1 MAESETG
8 VEARKTAGSEAPV
21 RLGVIGC
28 GGFGWFAL
36 QQFAQVP
43 GVRLA
48 AIAGTHRPAAELAV
62 RRFGIP
68 NVGEVERLLA
78 DPQIDLVYVATP
90 PFLHYS
96 QAMLALRAG
105 KHVLCEKPLALNM
118 AQAEEML
125 ALARASDRLMVA
137 NLIQRYNPLFCRV
150 QRLIESKV
158 LGEVLH
164 AYFENYASDENLPPE
179 HWFWDREKSGG
190 IFIEHG
196 VHFFD
201 LFAGWLGEGEV
212 VAAQASRRP
221 GAPIEDQVQCTVRYG
236 NGVHVNFYHGFHQP
250 GRLDRQEARLLFER
264 GDVTLSGW
272 VPTSVTVRG
281 IADEQS
287 ARALCELFPGGVLD
301 VTDHYG
307 AAQRA
312 CLGRGKQLDVCQ
324 AIELRWGEGRQKLP
338 LYCRVLRAMMDDQ
351 IQWIRDRRHVR
362 TITEENGRRSLALA
376 CDADR
381 LASRSP

>member
-1 MAESETG
+1 MAQSDSLDTG
-8 VEARKTAGSEAPV
+8 KEVASGAPV
-21 RLGVIGC
+21 RLGVVGC

-43 GVRLA
+43 GVQLA
-48 AIAGTHRPAAELAV
+48 AMAGTHRPAAELAV

-68 NVGEVERLLA
+68 NVGEVERLVA
-78 DPQIDLVYVATP
+78 DPQIELVYIATP

-96 QAMLALRAG
+96 QAMLALEAG
-105 KHVLCEKPLALNM
+105 KHVICEKPLAMNLD
-118 AQAEEML
+118 QADRML
-125 ALARASDRLMVA
+125 SLARAKGRLLVA
-137 NLIQRYNPLFCRV
+137 NLMQRYNPVFHRV
-150 QRLIESKV
+150 QSLIASEV
-158 LGEVLH
+158 LGAVLH
-164 AYFENYASDENLPPE
+164 GYFENYASDENLPPE

-201 LFAGWLGEGEV
+201 LFAGWLDEGEV
-212 VAAQASRRP
+212 VAARRSERP
-221 GAPIEDQVQCTVRYG
+221 GTRIEDQVQCTVRYG
-236 NGVHVNFYHGFHQP
+236 SGVHVNFYHGFHQP
-250 GRLDRQEARLLFER
+250 GRLDRQAARLVFER

-272 VPTSVTVRG
+272 VPTSVTIRG
-281 IADEQS
+281 IVDEQS
-287 ARALCELFPGGVLD
+287 TRAMCDIFPGGVLD

-312 CLGRGKQLDVCQ
+312 CRGRGKQLDVCQ

-338 LYCRVLRAMMDDQ
+338 LYCEVLRAMMQDQ
-351 IQWIRDRRHVR
+351 VQWIRDRQHAR

-381 LASRSP
+381 LARQP